1 MKPWIQKT
9 RAGVFG
15 ATIVLGG
22 LTACAGGHRHGEMGP
37 EKIAEIRGKVVNRV
51 SSKLD
56 LDDAQKA
63 KLNALAD
70 TLQAQR
76 AAFKGKTPDPRAEA
90 KAIVAGEKF
99 DRARAQALM
108 EEKTRAVQT
117 ASPEVIAA
125 MADFYD
131 SLNPAQQQKV
141 REMMDRRGRHGGGGW
156 MSRG

>member
-1 MKPWIQKT
+1 MKPWIKKT
-9 RAGVFG
+9 LAGVFG

-22 LTACAGGHRHGEMGP
+22 LTACAGHRHGEMGP

-56 LDDAQKA
+56 LNDAQKL

-76 AAFKGKTPDPRAEA
+76 AAFKGKTPDPRAEVQ
-90 KAIVAGEKF
+90 AIVAGATF

-141 REMMDRRGRHGGGGW
+141 RDMMDKRGRHGGGGW
-156 MSRG
+156 MSHG

>member
-1 MKPWIQKT
+1 MKPWIKKT
-9 RAGVFG
+9 LAGVFG

-22 LTACAGGHRHGEMGP
+22 LTACAGHPHGEMGP

-76 AAFKGKTPDPRAEA
+76 AAFKGKTPDPRAEVQ
-90 KAIVAGEKF
+90 AIVAGEKF
-99 DRARAQALM
+99 DRARAQALLD
-108 EEKTRAVQT
+108 EKTRAVQT

-141 REMMDRRGRHGGGGW
+141 REMMDKRGRLGGGGW
-156 MSRG
+156 MSHG

>member
-1 MKPWIQKT
+1 MKPWIKKT
-9 RAGVFG
+9 LAGVFG

-22 LTACAGGHRHGEMGP
+22 LTACAGHRHGEMGP

-56 LDDAQKA
+56 LNDAQKL

-76 AAFKGKTPDPRAEA
+76 AAFKGKTPDPRAEVQ
-90 KAIVAGEKF
+90 AIVAGATF

-117 ASPEVIAA
+117 AGPEVITA
-125 MADFYD
+125 MANFYD
-131 SLNPAQQQKV
+131 SLNPEQQQKV
-141 REMMDRRGRHGGGGW
+141 REMMDKRGRHGGGGW

>member
-1 MKPWIQKT
+1 MKPWIKKT
-9 RAGVFG
+9 LAGVFG
-15 ATIVLGG
+15 ASIVLGG
-22 LTACAGGHRHGEMGP
+22 LTACAGGHHRYGEMGP

-56 LDDAQKA
+56 LNDAQKV

-76 AAFKGKTPDPRAEA
+76 AAFKGKTPDPRAEVQ
-90 KAIVAGEKF
+90 AIVAGATF

-131 SLNPAQQQKV
+131 SLNPTQQQKV
-141 REMMDRRGRHGGGGW
+141 RELMQRGRHGGGW
-156 MSRG
+156 MSHG

>member
-1 MKPWIQKT
+1 MKPWIKKT
-9 RAGVFG
+9 LAGVFG

-22 LTACAGGHRHGEMGP
+22 LTACAGHRHGEMGP

-56 LDDAQKA
+56 LNDAQKV

-76 AAFKGKTPDPRAEA
+76 AAFKGKTPDPRAEVQ
-90 KAIVAGEKF
+90 AIVAGATF

-117 ASPEVIAA
+117 ASPEVITA
-125 MADFYD
+125 MANFYD
-131 SLNPAQQQKV
+131 SLNPEQQQKV
-141 REMMDRRGRHGGGGW
+141 REMMDKRGRHGGGW

>member
-1 MKPWIQKT
+1 MKPWIKKT
-9 RAGVFG
+9 LAGVFG

-22 LTACAGGHRHGEMGP
+22 LTACAGHRHGEMGP

-56 LDDAQKA
+56 LNDAQKL

-76 AAFKGKTPDPRAEA
+76 AAFKGKTPDPRAEVQ
-90 KAIVAGEKF
+90 AIVAGATF

-117 ASPEVIAA
+117 ASPEVIAS

-141 REMMDRRGRHGGGGW
+141 RDMMDKRGRHGGGW
-156 MSRG
+156 MSHG

>member
-1 MKPWIQKT
+1 MKPWIKKT
-9 RAGVFG
+9 LAGVFG

-22 LTACAGGHRHGEMGP
+22 LTACAGHRHGEMGP

-56 LDDAQKA
+56 LNDAQKL
-63 KLNALAD
+63 KLNSLAD

-76 AAFKGKTPDPRAEA
+76 AAFKGKTPDPRAEVQS
-90 KAIVAGEKF
+90 IVAGATF

-141 REMMDRRGRHGGGGW
+141 RDMMDKRGRHGGGGW

>member
-1 MKPWIQKT
+1 MKPWIKKT
-9 RAGVFG
+9 LAGVFG

-22 LTACAGGHRHGEMGP
+22 LTACAGHRHGEMGP

-56 LDDAQKA
+56 LNDAQKL

-76 AAFKGKTPDPRAEA
+76 AAFKGKTPDPRAEVQ
-90 KAIVAGEKF
+90 AIVAGATF

-141 REMMDRRGRHGGGGW
+141 RDMMDKRGRHGGGW
-156 MSRG
+156 MSHG

>member
-1 MKPWIQKT
+1 MKPWIKKT
-9 RAGVFG
+9 LAGVFG

-22 LTACAGGHRHGEMGP
+22 LTACAGHRHGEMGP

-56 LDDAQKA
+56 LNDAQKV

-76 AAFKGKTPDPRAEA
+76 AAFKGKTPDPRAEVQ
-90 KAIVAGEKF
+90 AIVAGATF

-131 SLNPAQQQKV
+131 SLNPEQQQKV
-141 REMMDRRGRHGGGGW
+141 RDLMQRGRHGGGW
-156 MSRG
+156 MARG

>member
-1 MKPWIQKT
+1 MKPWIKKT
-9 RAGVFG
+9 LAGVFG

-22 LTACAGGHRHGEMGP
+22 LTACGGGYHRGEMGP

-56 LDDAQKA
+56 LNDAQKA

-76 AAFKGKTPDPRAEA
+76 AAFKGKTPDPRAEVQ
-90 KAIVAGEKF
+90 AIVAGSTF
-99 DRARAQALM
+99 DRVRAQALM

-131 SLNPAQQQKV
+131 SLNSDQQQKV
-141 REMMDRRGRHGGGGW
+141 REMMNKRGHRGGW
-156 MSRG
+156 MAHG